1 MTTKKFWELHNL
13 NKGLKPSESKNFYR
27 DEDGNLTE
35 DHIIY
40 IRLDEAVDDQDF
52 LVLSRNAAKALVA
65 KTTPFAEMQV
75 TKGDNGKWGI
85 IMPDSSK
92 KLDIDLFQL
101 LEQEP
106 QGSFEGII
114 NIQTKRSLRIE
125 KRQIEC
131 TKKRKIKV

>member
-1 MTTKKFWELHNL
+1 MTTKKFWELHDL
-13 NKGLKPSESKNFYR
+13 NTGLKPSESKNFYC
-27 DEDGNLTE
+27 DEDGNTTE

-92 KLDIDLFQL
+92 KLDIKLF
-101 LEQEP
+101 
-106 QGSFEGII
+106 
-114 NIQTKRSLRIE
+114 
-125 KRQIEC
+125 
-131 TKKRKIKV
+131 

>member
-1 MTTKKFWELHNL
+1 MTTKTFWELHNL
-13 NKGLKPSESKNFYR
+13 DKGVKPHESENFYK

-40 IRLDEAVDDQDF
+40 IRLNMPVDDQDF

-65 KTTPFAEMQV
+65 GTKPFAEMQV

-92 KLDIDLFQL
+92 KLDIRLF
-101 LEQEP
+101 
-106 QGSFEGII
+106 
-114 NIQTKRSLRIE
+114 
-125 KRQIEC
+125 
-131 TKKRKIKV
+131 